1 MYYDYIFLLLK
12 LEFILKL
19 RIKYGYIKFVLV
31 ILVVGYCLIF
41 LFNFFVFCMLGFLIY
56 YIMINEKKIKLCVFY
71 FCIKIMIM
79 III

>member
-31 ILVVGYCLIF
+31 NISSWI
-41 LFNFFVFCMLGFLIY
+41 LFNFFV
-56 YIMINEKKIKLCVFY
+56 
-71 FCIKIMIM
+71 
-79 III
+79 